1 MGLLYSIFIL
11 TAFALML
18 MLLFGMIVQRLPDL
32 RGALQGKFRPAGGGV
47 QLADARRLT
56 RA

>member
-11 TAFALML
+11 TAFTLML

-32 RGALQGKFRPAGGGV
+32 RGALQGKSRPTGGAV
-47 QLADARRLT
+47 QLPAARRLT